1 MILNVKIC
9 FIYGWGSLRNV
20 KIYADDKLLFKVL
33 AQGNYILEIP
43 ENTNKL
49 SFKLGLIYPYETTE
63 IISTENRINNEVYV
77 GLYWKHRGM
86 LWTVYDSLKSDYLQ
100 SIKLNS
106 EEYALF
112 EKDIYQQEFITWK
125 DNKTSLIS
133 LLVSLVILVFSIV
146 QQNNALAPFAFLI
159 GISSLITSM
168 VYYKEKKVERNNYK
182 MRIISSVML
191 FVLSVYFLDNSY
203 LFLHWIILIFTV
215 LLVFFFIENLRSNK
229 NKNLKE
235 A

>member
-1 MILNVKIC
+1 MILNVKLC

-49 SFKLGLIYPYETTE
+49 SFKLGLICPYETTE
-63 IISTENRINNEVYV
+63 IISTENRINNKVYV

-86 LWTVYDSLKSDYLQ
+86 LRAVFDSLKSDYLQ

-106 EEYALF
+106 EEYAVF
-112 EKDIYQQEFITWK
+112 EKDIYQQEFIMLK

-146 QQNNALAPFAFLI
+146 QQENDLASLAFMI
-159 GISSLITSM
+159 GLSSSITSL
-168 VYYKEKKVERNNYK
+168 VYFKDLRVEKSTYKTR
-182 MRIISSVML
+182 ML
-191 FVLSVYFLDNSY
+191 STLASFVLAV
-203 LFLHWIILIFTV
+203 LFLENCYGFLHFIILIFTG
-215 LLVFFFIENLRSNK
+215 LLYFIYRDNIKNVSENRIIQ
-229 NKNLKE
+229 
-235 A
+235 